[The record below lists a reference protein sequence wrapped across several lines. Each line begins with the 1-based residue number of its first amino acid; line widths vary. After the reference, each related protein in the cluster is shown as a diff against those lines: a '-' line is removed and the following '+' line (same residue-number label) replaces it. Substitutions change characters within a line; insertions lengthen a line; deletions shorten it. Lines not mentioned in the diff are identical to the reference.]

1 MPDTGQPRGDGAIQD
16 WLESDVV
23 YYIGPL
29 VTIYRYQFQ
38 HCPQLIP
45 WTLAR
50 ALEIAKPN
58 SSHTGLFQLPCGL
71 TQAGGDNHIVPRG
84 LRTDRGAPPTPAPRD
99 PGLFHRS
106 PRPGSSADGRMDPRI
121 NYTLVG
127 LFVLRSNSL
136 GSVSGGH

>member
-84 LRTDRGAPPTPAPRD
+84 LRTDRNRQTVRYEVPVLRD
-99 PGLFHRS
+99 QEQNLSSLDTQRCTGRIS
-106 PRPGSSADGRMDPRI
+106 SSASA
-121 NYTLVG
+121 T
-127 LFVLRSNSL
+127 RS
-136 GSVSGGH
+136 